1 MIIGN
6 KSPFDDPCTPILQEI
21 RRYRTSRSKGPF
33 KSSHIQ
39 TGDNLKASGELL
51 LQHYGS
57 ACGMLTI
64 TSTGMAATE
73 VRERCSRLMKRI
85 KEHFPAYLGVLAPN
99 GRSYPHLHM
108 LIACTQDIREGFD
121 PVAYEELKELSH
133 YAAEH
138 QFRMSREVTKRM
150 LQNPF
155 LKSLWDILEKEIIKA
170 GLGPRF
176 WLIPI
181 LDASTPGVPNQYSP
195 EIAVKYLIKNYFD
208 GVRANHRSKQK
219 KLRICSRSKGFP
231 WPPRPKPDPES
242 LWQRQADAVSLALGL
257 PRDKFTNEFGP
268 KWGLW
273 FTRIFDDIS
282 VYNNPPPDGWPTVNI
297 VETVFQ
303 YLQPR
308 TKYFCDLKWHIFNNL
323 QEWRRTCRDHHGK
336 LVGQGRWDN
345 LVPMETQVPP
355 PEIPAIPLSRPPEAI
370 S

>member
-1 MIIGN
+1 M
-6 KSPFDDPCTPILQEI
+6 PMLQEI

-85 KEHFPAYLGVLAPN
+85 KGHFPAYLGVLAPN
-99 GRSYPHLHM
+99 GRGYPHLHI

-121 PVAYEELKELSH
+121 PVAYEELKVLSH
-133 YAAEH
+133 HAAEH
-138 QFRMSREVTKRM
+138 QFRMSREATKRM

-170 GLGPRF
+170 SLGPRF

-181 LDASTPGVPNQYSP
+181 LDASIPGVPNQYNP
-195 EIAVKYLIKNYFD
+195 QAAVKYLIKNYFD

-257 PRDKFTNEFGP
+257 PRDKFTDEFGP

-282 VYNNPPPDGWPTVNI
+282 IYNNPTPDDWPTVNI

-345 LVPMETQVPP
+345 PVPMETQVPP
-355 PEIPAIPLSRPPEAI
+355 PEIPAIPLSRPPEAL